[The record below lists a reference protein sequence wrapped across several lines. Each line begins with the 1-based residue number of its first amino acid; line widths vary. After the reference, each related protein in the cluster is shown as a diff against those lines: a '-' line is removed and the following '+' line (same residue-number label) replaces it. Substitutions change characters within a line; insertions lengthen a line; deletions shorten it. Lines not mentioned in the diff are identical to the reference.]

1 MNEKLA
7 KEVIRCVHSIGKHHP
22 HKQINDSVRGE
33 NMALGFIKS
42 EGGSTYPKDIE
53 LAMGISS
60 ARVAAIIK
68 KLEQRE
74 LVTRT
79 GDKIDRRK
87 TLVSLTEK
95 GEKIGKELYSRHLYF
110 YNFHKLQYQFVHFFA
125 TLAKISALVLKYM
138 SRLGLAYSF

>member
-7 KEVIRCVHSIGKHHP
+7 KEVIRCVHSIGKQHP

-60 ARVAAIIK
+60 ARVADCFFDFHICFD
-68 KLEQRE
+68 
-74 LVTRT
+74 LV
-79 GDKIDRRK
+79 DWNVAWSLNHYLYIFF
-87 TLVSLTEK
+87 VS
-95 GEKIGKELYSRHLYF
+95 
-110 YNFHKLQYQFVHFFA
+110 
-125 TLAKISALVLKYM
+125 
-138 SRLGLAYSF
+138 SFCHSG